1 MYTAPVVDP
10 FLVVGIVLMLL
21 ILLFLNFY
29 TMVQWQHPDD
39 KNQSYLAK
47 VVIVFA
53 LQLATM
59 SVCMMPIDYA
69 NSGGNPT
76 CDYSYNI
83 GKGNNILN

>member
-76 CDYSYNI
+76 CDYSSNI
-83 GKGNNILN
+83 GKGNDIF